1 VHIQTH
7 TPHPNPHLDASF
19 RSSTPDPVERLST
32 ARGYARGI
40 TPNTGRSPLHTVY
53 MSAESITKALADPV
67 DEPEEVI
74 AIAAAA

>member
-1 VHIQTH
+1 VKHSR
-7 TPHPNPHLDASF
+7 P
-19 RSSTPDPVERLST
+19 
-32 ARGYARGI
+32 
-40 TPNTGRSPLHTVY
+40 RSPRASSEPSRVGSATLQRRGPSNLAEQNDEWQVARRY